1 MFARIKH
8 IAIVTDD
15 CQRLGA
21 FYESVFKLRREA
33 SEEGRRFRSAHRAVV
48 VTDGYV
54 GLNFNFRKPGRPAS
68 LDHFGIEVEDVEEV
82 FRRLRANYSDIEYL
96 QRPGSRAFAGI
107 STHDPAGNVFD
118 LSHADMG
125 NRASVYK
132 EKTDW
137 EPTRRIHHLTL
148 RVMQPEAIACFYRK
162 VFEFE
167 DLPSKNGSFHL
178 TDGKVTL
185 VVAPWKISY
194 FNGTGIERPKLDHI
208 GFAVESREALQ
219 NDLETLA
226 LATPPLSPRAIADG
240 PEGEARL
247 RLCSECEYGRH
258 HFADPDGTLLDIT
271 ESDPR

>member
-1 MFARIKH
+1 MFAKIKH
-8 IAIVTDD
+8 IAVVTDD

-54 GLNFNFRKPGRPAS
+54 GLNFNFRKPGRPAN
-68 LDHFGIEVEDVEEV
+68 LDHFGIEVEDVERV
-82 FRRLRANYSDIEYL
+82 FRRLRNNYPAIEYL

-118 LSHADMG
+118 LSHAAME

-132 EKTDW
+132 ERTEWKPKRW
-137 EPTRRIHHLTL
+137 VHHLML
-148 RVMQPEAIACFYRK
+148 RVIDPAAIASFYRE

-167 DLPSKNGSFHL
+167 ERPSQNGSFHL

-185 VVAPWKISY
+185 IVAPWKISY
-194 FNGTGIERPKLDHI
+194 FKGTGIEKPKLDHI
-208 GFAVESREALQ
+208 GFAVESLEAVQ
-219 NDLETLA
+219 KDLEMLTAANPA
-226 LATPPLSPRAIADG
+226 LAQRAIADG
-240 PEGEARL
+240 PEGDARL
-247 RLCSECEYGRH
+247 RLCSECEYGKH
-258 HFADPDGTLLDIT
+258 HIADPDGTLLDIM
-271 ESDPR
+271 